1 MMIILV
7 AQTEETIKQKF
18 GGLAAKPEAMKQ
30 LMEAGEYPTT
40 SMRNVYRHFPPVVH
54 RWSIG
59 KDVLKS
65 GLAQPPLPP
74 SLQMPIVLSDQ
85 DKAAE
90 GRLPRPRTFSHG
102 TTYSIASFYFSVLK
116 LKTSFMLN
124 AQSCCRAFLFISLPR
139 DPSNPSLTS
148 LLFAETLC
156 ERWPYLLCRSDL
168 TFFND
173 KTPSSPSSIS
183 IRYTFI
189 DNDLSQCVEL

>member
-1 MMIILV
+1 MIILV

-85 DKAAE
+85 EKAAE

-102 TTYSIASFYFSVLK
+102 TTYSIA
-116 LKTSFMLN
+116 
-124 AQSCCRAFLFISLPR
+124 FLFEPFKVR
-139 DPSNPSLTS
+139 GR
-148 LLFAETLC
+148 LLFFTYCRVAAELFFSSLC
-156 ERWPYLLCRSDL
+156 QETHRTHR
-168 TFFND
+168 
-173 KTPSSPSSIS
+173 
-183 IRYTFI
+183 
-189 DNDLSQCVEL
+189 